1 MKRTLTLLTVGSVLL
16 FSSVARAQDPL
27 ECVDPDIVKT
37 LLSDF
42 GGGPTRISRE
52 LPARFPAIAL
62 PKTMELI
69 GGKNMFNYFTV
80 AFKSGLPM
88 EEARASVDS
97 ALADAQFNAYERPA
111 MRLASG
117 GFQTPETRS
126 WQNSNSFCHRKYGH
140 LTAAFE
146 KAAGNATY
154 VMLTGSAQRS
164 PDSCDATRASL
175 MLAGVAD
182 QPSKMPQLSLPTN
195 ATSTGY
201 GGISSSGDEASTSI
215 QMETS
220 LSPAELVAFFG
231 AQMTEQNWNEET
243 HWSGQK
249 VSGSVW
255 ISADEQN
262 SGVLSVISLDDKQ
275 YKLTFQMTMLH

>member
-1 MKRTLTLLTVGSVLL
+1 
-16 FSSVARAQDPL
+16 
-27 ECVDPDIVKT
+27 
-37 LLSDF
+37 
-42 GGGPTRISRE
+42 
-52 LPARFPAIAL
+52 
-62 PKTMELI
+62 
-69 GGKNMFNYFTV
+69 
-80 AFKSGLPM
+80 
-88 EEARASVDS
+88 
-97 ALADAQFNAYERPA
+97 
-111 MRLASG
+111 
-117 GFQTPETRS
+117 
-126 WQNSNSFCHRKYGH
+126 
-140 LTAAFE
+140 
-146 KAAGNATY
+146 
-154 VMLTGSAQRS
+154 
-164 PDSCDATRASL
+164 

-275 YKLTFQMTMLH
+275 YKLTFQMTMLR